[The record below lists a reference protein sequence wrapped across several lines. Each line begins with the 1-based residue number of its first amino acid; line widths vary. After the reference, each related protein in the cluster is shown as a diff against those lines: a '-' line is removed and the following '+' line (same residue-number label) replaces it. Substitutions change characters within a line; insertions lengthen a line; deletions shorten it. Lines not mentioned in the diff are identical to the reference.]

1 MTAITLSPPGMGR
14 PPRAG
19 LGFGRLLHSEWT
31 KIRSVRSSFWTL
43 AILMVTAIGLNT
55 LIVALVIAKWDTT
68 SEATKHM
75 FAADPTGFLRPALQY
90 AQIPLC
96 VLGAL
101 VITTEYSTGMIRS
114 SILAVPRRVPMLAA
128 KAAVFGV
135 VALVIGEALGFV
147 SFVIAQAIIG
157 HHLPESLHNAA
168 TFRAVFG
175 VGLYLAV
182 LGLFSF
188 AAGALIR
195 HTAATITVVVGFV
208 VVVGSLTRI
217 IPGSVGAHISAYLPA
232 NAGLLITQAHQ
243 QADALLSPWQGG
255 RGGLPRAA
263 GPGRGGRA
271 RRGCCGSPSPG
282 GPGPSSATRSPACRW
297 RSPASSSRSARCS
310 SVPGSRS
317 RSWAS

>member
-1 MTAITLSPPGMGR
+1 MTAATLHRAGTGR

-19 LGFGRLLHSEWT
+19 LAGFGRLIHAEWT

-43 AILMVTAIGLNT
+43 AILTVSTIGLNT
-55 LIVALVIAKWDTT
+55 LIVALVIGHWNTT
-68 SEATKHM
+68 SAASKHM
-75 FAADPTGFLRPALQY
+75 FAADPTGFLRPVLQN

-128 KAAVFGV
+128 KAVVFGA
-135 VALVIGEALGFV
+135 VALVAGEVLGFV

-157 HHLPESLHNAA
+157 HRLPESLHNAA
-168 TFRAVFG
+168 TFRAVLG

-182 LGLFSF
+182 LGLFSL

-195 HTAATITVVVGFV
+195 HTATTITVVVGFV
-208 VVVGSLTRI
+208 VVLGTLARL
-217 IPGSVGAHISAYLPA
+217 IPGSAGAHIGAYLSA

-243 QADALLSPWQGG
+243 QANDLLSPWQGFG
-255 RGGLPRAA
+255 VLCLWTAA
-263 GPGRGGRA
+263 LFAVASWLLA
-271 RRGCCGSPSPG
+271 RRD
-282 GPGPSSATRSPACRW
+282 
-297 RSPASSSRSARCS
+297 
-310 SVPGSRS
+310 V
-317 RSWAS
+317 